1 MRIERM
7 KTLALPLVENDK
19 QPILTA
25 WTDQAVVGVELETS
39 ANMSPITMLVQPFKG
54 KVELSGP
61 FTMKRNNFSYAVEPL
76 SANGYYEKIEEE
88 LNKWYLSEGLYEVTM
103 AMPDQF
109 MDAVESL
116 NELTIS
122 NKDVSRMQLSIWNN
136 ETNEYEPL
144 VDTKQVFTDKVST
157 YFNQDGELRI
167 EIKYGPDPSGEQT
180 KLPDIELKGG
190 KIMIEIRDL
199 TKRYGSFT
207 ALDHLN
213 LSLEEGVVFGFVGA
227 NGAGKSTTFSILATL
242 LSPTSGDALI
252 NGKSV
257 VKEPKEVR
265 KQIGYMPDFFGVYDQ
280 LKVDEY
286 LDFYGASYGIQLV
299 QRQVLIPQLLELVNL
314 TNKRYEYVDLLSRG
328 MKQRLC
334 LARALI
340 HDPKV
345 LILDEPASGLDPRA
359 RVEMRDILRNL
370 KSMGKTILI
379 SSHILPELAEM
390 CDEIGVIDNGK
401 LIAHGNVAAIQ
412 AQLQGEKRIVLKMTD
427 RLDEVRAFLEEDPHI
442 SSIDVIDNRLEIA
455 FNYRGT
461 DAEQVALLKKAM
473 LADLPIYALSEE
485 EKDLEDVFMAITK
498 GADNQ

>member
-1 MRIERM
+1 
-7 KTLALPLVENDK
+7 
-19 QPILTA
+19 
-25 WTDQAVVGVELETS
+25 
-39 ANMSPITMLVQPFKG
+39 
-54 KVELSGP
+54 
-61 FTMKRNNFSYAVEPL
+61 
-76 SANGYYEKIEEE
+76 
-88 LNKWYLSEGLYEVTM
+88 
-103 AMPDQF
+103 
-109 MDAVESL
+109 
-116 NELTIS
+116 
-122 NKDVSRMQLSIWNN
+122 
-136 ETNEYEPL
+136 
-144 VDTKQVFTDKVST
+144 
-157 YFNQDGELRI
+157 
-167 EIKYGPDPSGEQT
+167 
-180 KLPDIELKGG
+180 
-190 KIMIEIRDL
+190 MIEIRDL
-199 TKRYGSFT
+199 TKKYGSFT

-257 VKEPKEVR
+257 IKEPKEVR

-286 LDFYGASYGIQLV
+286 LDFYGASYGIGAAE
-299 QRQVLIPQLLELVNL
+299 RKVLIPQLLELVNL
-314 TNKRYEYVDLLSRG
+314 TSKRYEYVDLLSRG

-401 LIAHGNVAAIQ
+401 LIAHGNVSSIQ
-412 AQLQGEKRIVLKMTD
+412 AQLQGEKRIVIKVTD
-427 RLDEVRAFLEEDPHI
+427 RVNEVRAFLEEDPLI

-461 DAEQVALLKKAM
+461 DANQVALLKKAM
-473 LADLPIYALSEE
+473 LASLPIYALSEE

>member
-1 MRIERM
+1 
-7 KTLALPLVENDK
+7 
-19 QPILTA
+19 
-25 WTDQAVVGVELETS
+25 
-39 ANMSPITMLVQPFKG
+39 
-54 KVELSGP
+54 
-61 FTMKRNNFSYAVEPL
+61 
-76 SANGYYEKIEEE
+76 
-88 LNKWYLSEGLYEVTM
+88 
-103 AMPDQF
+103 
-109 MDAVESL
+109 
-116 NELTIS
+116 
-122 NKDVSRMQLSIWNN
+122 
-136 ETNEYEPL
+136 
-144 VDTKQVFTDKVST
+144 
-157 YFNQDGELRI
+157 
-167 EIKYGPDPSGEQT
+167 
-180 KLPDIELKGG
+180 
-190 KIMIEIRDL
+190 MIEIRDL

-286 LDFYGASYGIQLV
+286 LDFYGASYGIQLAE
-299 QRQVLIPQLLELVNL
+299 RQVLIPQLLELVNL
-314 TNKRYEYVDLLSRG
+314 TSKRYEYVDLLSRG

-412 AQLQGEKRIVLKMTD
+412 AQLQGEKRIVLKITD
-427 RLDEVRAFLEEDPHI
+427 RLEEVRAFLEEDPHV
-442 SSIDVIDNRLEIA
+442 SSIDVIGNRLELA

-461 DAEQVALLKKAM
+461 NVEQVALLKKAI
-473 LADLPIYALSEE
+473 LADLPIYALNEE

>member
-1 MRIERM
+1 
-7 KTLALPLVENDK
+7 
-19 QPILTA
+19 
-25 WTDQAVVGVELETS
+25 
-39 ANMSPITMLVQPFKG
+39 
-54 KVELSGP
+54 
-61 FTMKRNNFSYAVEPL
+61 
-76 SANGYYEKIEEE
+76 
-88 LNKWYLSEGLYEVTM
+88 
-103 AMPDQF
+103 
-109 MDAVESL
+109 
-116 NELTIS
+116 
-122 NKDVSRMQLSIWNN
+122 
-136 ETNEYEPL
+136 
-144 VDTKQVFTDKVST
+144 
-157 YFNQDGELRI
+157 
-167 EIKYGPDPSGEQT
+167 
-180 KLPDIELKGG
+180 
-190 KIMIEIRDL
+190 MIEIRDL

-286 LDFYGASYGIQLV
+286 LDFYGASYGIQLAE
-299 QRQVLIPQLLELVNL
+299 RRVLIPQLLELVNL
-314 TNKRYEYVDLLSRG
+314 TSKRYEYVDLLSRG

-412 AQLQGEKRIVLKMTD
+412 AQLQGEKRIVLKVTD
-427 RLDEVRAFLEEDPHI
+427 QLDAVRAFLEEDPHI
-442 SSIDVIDNRLEIA
+442 SSIDVIENRLEIA

-473 LADLPIYALSEE
+473 LTDLPIYALSEE

>member
-1 MRIERM
+1 
-7 KTLALPLVENDK
+7 
-19 QPILTA
+19 
-25 WTDQAVVGVELETS
+25 
-39 ANMSPITMLVQPFKG
+39 
-54 KVELSGP
+54 
-61 FTMKRNNFSYAVEPL
+61 
-76 SANGYYEKIEEE
+76 
-88 LNKWYLSEGLYEVTM
+88 
-103 AMPDQF
+103 
-109 MDAVESL
+109 
-116 NELTIS
+116 
-122 NKDVSRMQLSIWNN
+122 
-136 ETNEYEPL
+136 
-144 VDTKQVFTDKVST
+144 
-157 YFNQDGELRI
+157 
-167 EIKYGPDPSGEQT
+167 
-180 KLPDIELKGG
+180 
-190 KIMIEIRDL
+190 MIEIRDL

-257 VKEPKEVR
+257 IKEPKEVR

-286 LDFYGASYGIQLV
+286 LDFYGASYGIGATE
-299 QRQVLIPQLLELVNL
+299 RKVLIPQLLELVNL
-314 TNKRYEYVDLLSRG
+314 TNKRFDYVDLLSRG

-370 KSMGKTILI
+370 KSLGKTILI

-401 LIAHGNVAAIQ
+401 LIAHGNVATIQ
-412 AQLQGEKRIVLKMTD
+412 AQLQGEKRIVIKVVE
-427 RLDEVRAFLEEDPHI
+427 RLNEVRAFLEEDPLI
-442 SSIDVIDNRLEIA
+442 SSIDVMDNRLEIA

-461 DAEQVALLKKAM
+461 DAEQVTLLKKAIQE
-473 LADLPIYALSEE
+473 DLPIYALSEE

>member
-1 MRIERM
+1 
-7 KTLALPLVENDK
+7 
-19 QPILTA
+19 
-25 WTDQAVVGVELETS
+25 
-39 ANMSPITMLVQPFKG
+39 
-54 KVELSGP
+54 
-61 FTMKRNNFSYAVEPL
+61 
-76 SANGYYEKIEEE
+76 
-88 LNKWYLSEGLYEVTM
+88 
-103 AMPDQF
+103 
-109 MDAVESL
+109 
-116 NELTIS
+116 
-122 NKDVSRMQLSIWNN
+122 
-136 ETNEYEPL
+136 
-144 VDTKQVFTDKVST
+144 
-157 YFNQDGELRI
+157 
-167 EIKYGPDPSGEQT
+167 
-180 KLPDIELKGG
+180 
-190 KIMIEIRDL
+190 MIEIRDL

-242 LSPTSGDALI
+242 LSPTSGDAII

-257 VKEPKEVR
+257 IKEPKEVR

-286 LDFYGASYGIQLV
+286 LDFYGASYGIGADE
-299 QRQVLIPQLLELVNL
+299 RKVLIPQLLELVNL
-314 TNKRYEYVDLLSRG
+314 TNKRHEYVDLLSRG

-401 LIAHGNVAAIQ
+401 LIAHGNVASIQ
-412 AQLQGEKRIVLKMTD
+412 AQLQGEKRIVVKVTD
-427 RLDEVRAFLEEDPHI
+427 CLNEVRAFLEEDPLI
-442 SSIDVIDNRLEIA
+442 SSIDVMDNRLEIA

-461 DAEQVALLKKAM
+461 DDDQVALLKKAI
-473 LADLPIYALSEE
+473 LANLPIYALSEE

>member
-1 MRIERM
+1 
-7 KTLALPLVENDK
+7 
-19 QPILTA
+19 
-25 WTDQAVVGVELETS
+25 
-39 ANMSPITMLVQPFKG
+39 
-54 KVELSGP
+54 
-61 FTMKRNNFSYAVEPL
+61 
-76 SANGYYEKIEEE
+76 
-88 LNKWYLSEGLYEVTM
+88 
-103 AMPDQF
+103 
-109 MDAVESL
+109 
-116 NELTIS
+116 
-122 NKDVSRMQLSIWNN
+122 
-136 ETNEYEPL
+136 
-144 VDTKQVFTDKVST
+144 
-157 YFNQDGELRI
+157 
-167 EIKYGPDPSGEQT
+167 
-180 KLPDIELKGG
+180 
-190 KIMIEIRDL
+190 MIEIRDL
-199 TKRYGSFT
+199 TKKYGSFT

-257 VKEPKEVR
+257 IKEPKEVR

-286 LDFYGASYGIQLV
+286 LEFYGASYGIAAQE
-299 QRQVLIPQLLELVNL
+299 RKVLIPQLLELVNL

-401 LIAHGNVAAIQ
+401 LIAHGNVASIQ
-412 AQLQGEKRIVLKMTD
+412 AQLQGEKRIVIKVAEHLQ
-427 RLDEVRAFLEEDPHI
+427 EIRAFLEEDPLI
-442 SSIDVIDNRLEIA
+442 SSIDVMDNRMEIA

-461 DAEQVALLKKAM
+461 ETEQIMLLKKAM
-473 LADLPIYALSEE
+473 LADLPIYALTEE

>member
-1 MRIERM
+1 
-7 KTLALPLVENDK
+7 
-19 QPILTA
+19 
-25 WTDQAVVGVELETS
+25 
-39 ANMSPITMLVQPFKG
+39 
-54 KVELSGP
+54 
-61 FTMKRNNFSYAVEPL
+61 
-76 SANGYYEKIEEE
+76 
-88 LNKWYLSEGLYEVTM
+88 
-103 AMPDQF
+103 
-109 MDAVESL
+109 
-116 NELTIS
+116 
-122 NKDVSRMQLSIWNN
+122 
-136 ETNEYEPL
+136 
-144 VDTKQVFTDKVST
+144 
-157 YFNQDGELRI
+157 
-167 EIKYGPDPSGEQT
+167 
-180 KLPDIELKGG
+180 
-190 KIMIEIRDL
+190 MIEIRDL

-213 LSLEEGVVFGFVGA
+213 LSLEEGIVFGFVGA

-257 VKEPKEVR
+257 IKEPKEVR

-286 LDFYGASYGIQLV
+286 LDFYGASYGIGATE
-299 QRQVLIPQLLELVNL
+299 RKVLIPQLLELVNL
-314 TNKRYEYVDLLSRG
+314 TNKRFDYVDLLSRG

-401 LIAHGNVAAIQ
+401 LIAHGNVATIQ
-412 AQLQGEKRIVLKMTD
+412 AQLQGEKRIVIKVAE
-427 RLDEVRAFLEEDPHI
+427 RLSEVRAFLEEDPLI
-442 SSIDVIDNRLEIA
+442 SSIDVMDNRLEIA

-461 DAEQVALLKKAM
+461 DAQQVTLLKTAI

>member
-1 MRIERM
+1 
-7 KTLALPLVENDK
+7 
-19 QPILTA
+19 
-25 WTDQAVVGVELETS
+25 
-39 ANMSPITMLVQPFKG
+39 
-54 KVELSGP
+54 
-61 FTMKRNNFSYAVEPL
+61 
-76 SANGYYEKIEEE
+76 
-88 LNKWYLSEGLYEVTM
+88 
-103 AMPDQF
+103 
-109 MDAVESL
+109 
-116 NELTIS
+116 
-122 NKDVSRMQLSIWNN
+122 
-136 ETNEYEPL
+136 
-144 VDTKQVFTDKVST
+144 
-157 YFNQDGELRI
+157 
-167 EIKYGPDPSGEQT
+167 
-180 KLPDIELKGG
+180 
-190 KIMIEIRDL
+190 MIEIRDL

-242 LSPTSGDALI
+242 LSPTSGDAII

-257 VKEPKEVR
+257 IKEPKEVR

-286 LDFYGASYGIQLV
+286 LDFYGASYGIGAAE
-299 QRQVLIPQLLELVNL
+299 RKVLIPQLLELVNL
-314 TNKRYEYVDLLSRG
+314 TNKRHEYVDLLSRG

-370 KSMGKTILI
+370 KAMGKTILI

-401 LIAHGNVAAIQ
+401 LIAHGNVASIQ
-412 AQLQGEKRIVLKMTD
+412 AQLQGEKRIVVKVTE
-427 RLDEVRAFLEEDPHI
+427 RLNEVRAFLEEDPLI
-442 SSIDVIDNRLEIA
+442 SSIDVMDNRLEIA

-461 DAEQVALLKKAM
+461 DDDQVALLKKAI
-473 LADLPIYALSEE
+473 LANLPIYALSEE

>member
-1 MRIERM
+1 
-7 KTLALPLVENDK
+7 
-19 QPILTA
+19 
-25 WTDQAVVGVELETS
+25 
-39 ANMSPITMLVQPFKG
+39 
-54 KVELSGP
+54 
-61 FTMKRNNFSYAVEPL
+61 
-76 SANGYYEKIEEE
+76 
-88 LNKWYLSEGLYEVTM
+88 
-103 AMPDQF
+103 
-109 MDAVESL
+109 
-116 NELTIS
+116 
-122 NKDVSRMQLSIWNN
+122 
-136 ETNEYEPL
+136 
-144 VDTKQVFTDKVST
+144 
-157 YFNQDGELRI
+157 
-167 EIKYGPDPSGEQT
+167 
-180 KLPDIELKGG
+180 
-190 KIMIEIRDL
+190 MIEIRDL

-242 LSPTSGDALI
+242 LSPTSGDAII

-257 VKEPKEVR
+257 IKEPKEVR

-286 LDFYGASYGIQLV
+286 LDFYGASYGIGATE
-299 QRQVLIPQLLELVNL
+299 RKVLIPQLLELVNL
-314 TNKRYEYVDLLSRG
+314 TNKRNEYVDLLSRG

-401 LIAHGNVAAIQ
+401 LIAHGNVASIQ
-412 AQLQGEKRIVLKMTD
+412 AQLQGEKRIVVKVTD
-427 RLDEVRAFLEEDPHI
+427 RLNEVRAFLEEDPLI
-442 SSIDVIDNRLEIA
+442 SSIDVMDNRLEIA

-461 DAEQVALLKKAM
+461 DNDQVALLKKAI
-473 LADLPIYALSEE
+473 LANLPIYALSEE